1 MFISF
6 KNSLIKMGKFRIHF
20 GVRMKSGWGILLLLF
35 YGLFYM
41 AWYLFL
47 GILWGIYGFALLA
60 VLPIKFVKKKVDSGQ
75 WEKGKAIKICS
86 ISIAAFVLLFLVV
99 NVFSKKEEHD
109 VYAPELETQ
118 IQTTLETEITVEYA
132 KDELINKFIN
142 EYNAIAQYQMQ
153 DISKGNIRTK
163 YHCKANGCWIEMI
176 NATEAAAESFTISI
190 NAGNSDGAEEKAFA
204 VFADMAKVL
213 DSELTDV
220 QINNSIVA
228 LENGE
233 KCTLSDD
240 FTIEY
245 SPSAEV
251 SWGKTDCKITIT
263 SKNYN

>member
-60 VLPIKFVKKKVDSGQ
+60 VLPIKFVKNKVDSGQ

-86 ISIAAFVLLFLVV
+86 ITIAAFVLLFLVV
-99 NVFSKKEEHD
+99 NVFSKKEEPD

-118 IQTTLETEITVEYA
+118 IQTNLETEITVEYA

-142 EYNAIAQYQMQ
+142 EYNAIAKYQMQ

-176 NATEAAAESFTISI
+176 NATEAAAEAFTISI
-190 NAGNSDGAEEKAFA
+190 NSGNSEGADEKAFA
-204 VFADMAKVL
+204 VFSDMAKVC
-213 DSELTDV
+213 DPELTDEK
-220 QINNSIVA
+220 INEVIS
-228 LENGE
+228 EHKKGE
-233 KCTLSDD
+233 SLYFSDK
-240 FTIEY
+240 FSASY
-245 SPSAEV
+245 SESVEM
-251 SWGKTDCKITIT
+251 SWGKTDFEISII
-263 SKNYN
+263 SKSYN

>member
-1 MFISF
+1 MPDQKPNS
-6 KNSLIKMGKFRIHF
+6 KNK
-20 GVRMKSGWGILLLLF
+20 KSG
-35 YGLFYM
+35 
-41 AWYLFL
+41 
-47 GILWGIYGFALLA
+47 
-60 VLPIKFVKKKVDSGQ
+60 VLIACGVTVG
-75 WEKGKAIKICS
+75 AI
-86 ISIAAFVLLFLVV
+86 FVLGLIASI
-99 NVFSKKEEHD
+99 NSAKKDD
-109 VYAPELETQ
+109 VSIQSSAPESLVS
-118 IQTTLETEITVEYA
+118 TTEEQEASFQYA
-132 KDELINKFIN
+132 EDELINKFIN

-163 YHCKANGCWIEMI
+163 YHCKVNGCWIEMI
-176 NATEAAAESFTISI
+176 NATEAAAESFAISI

-220 QINNSIVA
+220 QINNSILA
-228 LENGE
+228 LENGD

>member
-1 MFISF
+1 
-6 KNSLIKMGKFRIHF
+6 MGKFRIHF
-20 GVRMKSGWGILLLLF
+20 GVRMKSGWGIMLLLF
-35 YGLFYM
+35 YGIFYM

-47 GILWGIYGFALLA
+47 GILWAIYGSILLA
-60 VLPIKFVKKKVDSGQ
+60 VLPIKFIKKKVDSGQ
-75 WEKGKAIKICS
+75 WEKGKTIKICS
-86 ISIAAFVLLFLVV
+86 ISIVAFILLVV
-99 NVFSKKEEHD
+99 IGSVFSKKDEPD
-109 VYAPELETQ
+109 IYAQELETQ
-118 IQTTLETEITVEYA
+118 PQTTLETEITVEYA

-142 EYNAIAQYQMQ
+142 EYNAIAKYQMQ

-163 YHCKANGCWIEMI
+163 YHCSANDCWIEII
-176 NATEAAAESFTISI
+176 NATGAAAEAFTISI

-220 QINNSIVA
+220 QINNSILT

>member
-142 EYNAIAQYQMQ
+142 EYNAIAKYQMQ

-163 YHCKANGCWIEMI
+163 YHCKVNGCWIEMI
-176 NATEAAAESFTISI
+176 NATEAAAEAFTISI
-190 NAGNSDGAEEKAFA
+190 NAGNSEGADEKAFS
-204 VFADMAKVL
+204 VLADMAKVF
-213 DSELTDV
+213 DPELTDEK
-220 QINNSIVA
+220 INEVISGHKKGEA
-228 LENGE
+228 LYF
-233 KCTLSDD
+233 SDN
-240 FTIEY
+240 FSASY
-245 SPSAEV
+245 SESVEM
-251 SWGKTDCKITIT
+251 SWGKTDFEITII

>member
-47 GILWGIYGFALLA
+47 GILWAIYGSILLA
-60 VLPIKFVKKKVDSGQ
+60 VLPIKFIKKKVDGGQ

-99 NVFSKKEEHD
+99 NVFSKKEEPD

-118 IQTTLETEITVEYA
+118 IQTALETEITVEYA

-142 EYNAIAQYQMQ
+142 EYNAIAKYQMQ

-163 YHCKANGCWIEMI
+163 YHCKVNGCWIEMI
-176 NATEAAAESFTISI
+176 NATEAAAEAFTISI
-190 NAGNSDGAEEKAFA
+190 NSGNSEGADEKAFA
-204 VFADMAKVL
+204 VFSDMAKVF
-213 DSELTDV
+213 DPELTDEKV
-220 QINNSIVA
+220 SSAIA
-228 LENGE
+228 LTENGE
-233 KCTLSDD
+233 KYDLSDE
-240 FTIEY
+240 FTVVY
-245 SPSAEV
+245 SPSVEV
-251 SWGKTDCKITIT
+251 SWGKTDYKIEIT
-263 SKNYN
+263 AKNYN